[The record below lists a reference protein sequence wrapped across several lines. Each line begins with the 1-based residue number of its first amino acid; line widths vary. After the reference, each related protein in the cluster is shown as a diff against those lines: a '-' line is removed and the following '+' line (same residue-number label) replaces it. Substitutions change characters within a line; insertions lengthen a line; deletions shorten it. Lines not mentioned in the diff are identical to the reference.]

1 MSLLGSVTE
10 SKVNSL
16 QLFQKIDKIIS
27 GWQGGAR
34 VGHRSAGGRIL
45 LPIVVGEQGV
55 VASLSLEAE
64 SKP

>member
-1 MSLLGSVTE
+1 MSLLVSLTD

-34 VGHRSAGGRIL
+34 AGHRSARGRSL
-45 LPIVVGEQGV
+45 LPVVAREQGV
-55 VASLSLEAE
+55 VASLSVEE
-64 SKP
+64 GKKP